1 VNFQVIPAVDIQQGR
16 AVRLFEGDPDKE
28 TVYYDTPLEAATHWF
43 DLGAQWLHLV
53 DLDAALGRGSNRDA
67 IRDIA
72 QTLECHIEVG
82 GGIRDMDTAKAW
94 LEVVDRIVVS
104 TVAVTQPQLVDELLA
119 TFGSERV
126 VVSID
131 ARGGLVAVKG
141 WAETSQV
148 AATELAKRIGEQGV
162 TTMIYTDVTRDGTMK
177 GIDPEPVSLMRRS
190 FSGTLIAGGGVAGEA
205 DLDLYEGLELDG
217 AIVGRA
223 LYEGKI
229 RYPRTAGS

>member
-1 VNFQVIPAVDIQQGR
+1 M
-16 AVRLFEGDPDKE
+16 RLFEGDPDKE
-28 TVYYDTPLEAATHWF
+28 TVYYETPLDAATHWHT
-43 DLGAQWLHLV
+43 LGADWLHLV
-53 DLDAALGRGSNRDA
+53 DLDAALGRGSNREA
-67 IRDIA
+67 IREIA
-72 QTLECHIEVG
+72 QTLDCRVEVG

-94 LEVVDRIVVS
+94 LEVVDRIVIS
-104 TVAVTQPQLVDELLA
+104 TVAVTQPELVDELLE

-141 WAETSQV
+141 WVETSQV
-148 AATELAKRIGEQGV
+148 VATELAKRIGEQGI

-190 FSGTLIAGGGVAGEA
+190 FTGSLIAGGGVASEA